1 MIICKIIVIPKKKP
15 RFQKE
20 FIWRG
25 QGYDCKWD
33 FISNTKDKEK
43 EFKDL
48 WIVTHFHYHLIGVDS
63 RISEINDGSSPKL
76 CLRPQDPFPSAVYK
90 FPRNLE
96 NKKLKPSR
104 LGRNRK
110 VMTKSQNKGHQINK
124 NLKEI

>member
-1 MIICKIIVIPKKKP
+1 MNPSGVGM

-48 WIVTHFHYHLIGVDS
+48 WIVKAFQAYDGLINS
-63 RISEINDGSSPKL
+63 RS
-76 CLRPQDPFPSAVYK
+76 
-90 FPRNLE
+90 
-96 NKKLKPSR
+96 
-104 LGRNRK
+104 
-110 VMTKSQNKGHQINK
+110 KSQRPSD
-124 NLKEI
+124 KE